1 VSIRKLLI
9 ANRGEIASR
18 IIRTARA
25 MDITTVAVFSDP
37 DAGLP
42 YVLEADESVRLPGSA
57 PGETYLRGEA
67 LIAAAAATGADAV
80 HPGYGFLS
88 ENAGF
93 AQACAAAGLTFVG
106 PSPEAIEAMGS
117 KTAAKELMAA
127 AGVPVLPGA
136 VFEDGAEP
144 DPAELRKAAEDIGF
158 PVLVKAA
165 YGGGGRGM
173 RIVASADEIA
183 GAVSSARREA
193 ASAFGNG
200 TVFLERFVESP
211 RHIEVQILGD
221 AAGTVVH
228 LFERECSIQR
238 RYQKI
243 IEEAPSPAV
252 GDGLRAE
259 LCRAA
264 VAAGRAIGY
273 VGAGTVEF
281 VLDSSG
287 RFFFLE
293 VNTRLQVEH
302 PVTELITGLD
312 LVRLQLEIA
321 AGRPL
326 PPEVTGA
333 AFTGHAIEARLYA
346 EDVPAGYLPASGDL
360 HTFEINLSNGLRVD
374 TGFASGTRVSTF
386 YDSMLAK
393 VIGYGPTR
401 DEARRTLAGALS
413 RARLHG
419 VVTNRDLLV
428 GILREPEFAA
438 GAIDTGYLDRHQP
451 AELCPVDAQA
461 GPVHLLA
468 VALAGQ
474 ARRRAEAPAL
484 ATLPSG
490 WRNNPST
497 PQRAGYHV
505 DAGGRPS
512 APLSR
517 GTTPAPLSRGTTPAP
532 LSRGTTPGAPGPG
545 PRESPARRGHASGT
559 PPLTSELGG
568 QPAEVSYR
576 FGRGGLQAEVDGT
589 PMGDVVL
596 HGTRPAPA
604 GPLSAGPLSAGPLSG
619 GPRSGGLVRM
629 LVDLEVGGVRR
640 IIDVTQAGGTF
651 YVDSVLGHSVVT
663 EADRFPDPAA
673 AAQAGSLLAPM
684 PGTVVRIEAAVG
696 DHVEA
701 GAVIL
706 AIEAMKMEH
715 TIRAPAPGIV
725 AELPISVGAQVDSGS
740 VLAVL
745 EEEPGD

>member
-1 VSIRKLLI
+1 MSISKLLI
-9 ANRGEIASR
+9 ANRAEIASR

-25 MDITTVAVFSDP
+25 MDIATVAVFSDP

-42 YVLEADESVRLPGSA
+42 YVLEADEAVRLPGSA
-57 PGETYLRGEA
+57 PADTYLRGQS
-67 LIAAAAATGADAV
+67 LIDAAAATGADAV

-93 AQACAAAGLTFVG
+93 ARACAAAGLTFVG
-106 PSPEAIEAMGS
+106 PSPGAIEAMGS
-117 KTAAKELMAA
+117 KIAAKELMAS

-136 VFEDGAEP
+136 VFDDPDVDGTAEP

-173 RIVASADEIA
+173 RIVTGPDEIVA
-183 GAVSSARREA
+183 AVASARREA

-211 RHIEVQILGD
+211 RHVEVQILGD
-221 AAGTVVH
+221 QAGSVVH

-252 GDGLRAE
+252 GQDLRAG
-259 LCRAA
+259 LCQAA
-264 VAAGRAIGY
+264 VAAGQAIGY

-281 VLDSSG
+281 VLDTSG
-287 RFFFLE
+287 RFYFLE

-321 AGRPL
+321 AGQPL
-326 PPEVTGA
+326 PPQVTGA
-333 AFTGHAIEARLYA
+333 GFTGHAIEARLYA
-346 EDVPAGYLPASGDL
+346 EDVPAGYLPASGDV
-360 HTFEINLSNGLRVD
+360 HTLEIDAADGLRVD
-374 TGFASGTRVSTF
+374 AGFASGTRVSTF

-401 DEARRTLAGALS
+401 DDARRVLAAALA

-438 GAIDTGYLDRHQP
+438 GQIDTGYLDRHRP
-451 AELCPVDAQA
+451 EELNPPHPEA

-474 ARRRAEAPAL
+474 ARRRAAAPVL

-490 WRNNPST
+490 WRNNPSA
-497 PQRAGYHV
+497 PQQASYEL
-505 DAGGRPS
+505 DGR
-512 APLSR
+512 
-517 GTTPAPLSRGTTPAP
+517 
-532 LSRGTTPGAPGPG
+532 
-545 PRESPARRGHASGT
+545 
-559 PPLTSELGG
+559 
-568 QPAEVSYR
+568 PAEVSYG
-576 FGRGGLQAEVDGT
+576 FGRDGLHAEVDGAAV
-589 PMGDVVL
+589 GNVVL
-596 HGTRPAPA
+596 HGVRPDPGSVTAHGALAAGTPARGVPAHGAPA
-604 GPLSAGPLSAGPLSG
+604 HGAGA
-619 GPRSGGLVRM
+619 GGLARM
-629 LVDLEVGGVRR
+629 RVDLEIGGVRR
-640 IIDVTQAGGTF
+640 VIQVTQAGRTS
-651 YVDSVLGHSVVT
+651 YVDSALGHSVVT

-673 AAQAGSLLAPM
+673 LAQAGSLLAPM

-696 DHVEA
+696 DLVEA

-715 TIRAPAPGIV
+715 SIYAPARGV
-725 AELPISVGAQVDSGS
+725 VTELPISVGAQVDSGS

-745 EEEPGD
+745 EEEARD

>member
-1 VSIRKLLI
+1 MTTPGSIRKLLI

-25 MDITTVAVFSDP
+25 MDIATVAVFSDP

-42 YVLEADESVRLPGSA
+42 YVPEADEAVRLPGSA
-57 PGETYLRGEA
+57 PAETYLRGGA
-67 LIAAAAATGADAV
+67 LIAAAATTGADAV

-93 AQACAAAGLTFVG
+93 ARACAAAGLTFVG
-106 PSPEAIEAMGS
+106 PPPEAIEAMGS

-136 VFEDGAEP
+136 VFDDGAEP

-158 PVLVKAA
+158 PVLIKAA

-173 RIVASADEIA
+173 RIVAGPDEIA
-183 GAVSSARREA
+183 GAVASARREA

-221 AAGTVVH
+221 QAGTVVH

-252 GDGLRAE
+252 SGELRAE

-264 VAAGRAIGY
+264 VAAGQAIGY

-287 RFFFLE
+287 RFYFLE

-321 AGRPL
+321 AGQPL

-333 AFTGHAIEARLYA
+333 GFTGHAIEARLYA

-360 HTFEINLSNGLRVD
+360 HTFEIDLSNGLRVD
-374 TGFASGTRVSTF
+374 AGFASGTRVSTF

-401 DEARRTLAGALS
+401 DAARRTLAGALS

-438 GAIDTGYLDRHQP
+438 GAIDTGYLARHQP
-451 AELCPVDAQA
+451 GELCPPDAAA
-461 GPVHLLA
+461 GLVHLLA

-474 ARRRAEAPAL
+474 AWRREEAPVL
-484 ATLPSG
+484 GTLPSG
-490 WRNNPST
+490 WRNNPSA
-497 PQRAGYHV
+497 PQRASYEM
-505 DAGGRPS
+505 DGR
-512 APLSR
+512 L
-517 GTTPAPLSRGTTPAP
+517 
-532 LSRGTTPGAPGPG
+532 
-545 PRESPARRGHASGT
+545 
-559 PPLTSELGG
+559 
-568 QPAEVSYR
+568 AEVSYR
-576 FGRGGLQAEVDGT
+576 FGRDGLQAEVDGAGL
-589 PMGDVVL
+589 GDVVL
-596 HGTRPAPA
+596 HGTWPTPGAATAQGAVARGNGARGGVARGGVARGGAGRGGVARGGVASPPAA
-604 GPLSAGPLSAGPLSG
+604 QEL
-619 GPRSGGLVRM
+619 RRM
-629 LVDLEVGGVRR
+629 LVDLEIGGVRR
-640 IIDVTQAGGTF
+640 AIQVTQAGRAF
-651 YVDSVLGHSVVT
+651 YVDSALGHSVVT
-663 EADRFPDPAA
+663 ETDRFPDPAA
-673 AAQAGSLLAPM
+673 AAHAGSLLAPM
-684 PGTVVRIEAAVG
+684 PGTVVRVEAAVG
-696 DHVEA
+696 DRVEA
-701 GAVIL
+701 GALIL

-715 TIRAPAPGIV
+715 AIHAPAPGIV
-725 AELPISVGAQVDSGS
+725 TELPITVGAQVDSGS

-745 EEEPGD
+745 EEEPRD

>member
-1 VSIRKLLI
+1 MSTPMSISKLLI

-18 IIRTARA
+18 IIRAAAA
-25 MDITTVAVFSDP
+25 MDIATVAVFSDP

-42 YVLEADESVRLPGSA
+42 YVLEADEAVRLPGSA
-57 PGETYLRGEA
+57 PADTYLRGEA
-67 LIAAAAATGADAV
+67 LIAAATATGADAV

-93 AQACAAAGLTFVG
+93 ARACAAAGLTFVG

-136 VFEDGAEP
+136 VFDDGADP

-211 RHIEVQILGD
+211 RHIEVQIFGD
-221 AAGTVVH
+221 RAGTVVH

-252 GDGLRAE
+252 HDELRAG

-264 VAAGRAIGY
+264 VAAGQAIGY

-281 VLDSSG
+281 VLDASG
-287 RFFFLE
+287 HFYFLE

-321 AGRPL
+321 AGQPL
-326 PPEVTGA
+326 PPQVTGA
-333 AFTGHAIEARLYA
+333 VFTGHAIEARLYA
-346 EDVPAGYLPASGDL
+346 EDVPAGYLPASGDV
-360 HTFEINLSNGLRVD
+360 HTLEIDAADGLRVD
-374 TGFASGTRVSTF
+374 AGFASGTRVSTF

-401 DEARRTLAGALS
+401 DDARRVLAAALS

-438 GAIDTGYLDRHQP
+438 GQIDTGYLDRHRP
-451 AELCPVDAQA
+451 EELSPVEAQT

-474 ARRRAEAPAL
+474 ARRRAEAPVL
-484 ATLPSG
+484 GTLPSG
-490 WRNNPST
+490 WRNNPSG
-497 PQRAGYHV
+497 PQRANY
-505 DAGGRPS
+505 
-512 APLSR
+512 
-517 GTTPAPLSRGTTPAP
+517 
-532 LSRGTTPGAPGPG
+532 
-545 PRESPARRGHASGT
+545 
-559 PPLTSELGG
+559 ELDG

-576 FGRGGLQAEVDGT
+576 FGRDGLQVAVDGAAVD
-589 PMGDVVL
+589 GAAVDGAAVDGAAVDGAAVGGVLL
-596 HGTRPAPA
+596 HGTRPDPIAH
-604 GPLSAGPLSAGPLSG
+604 G
-619 GPRSGGLVRM
+619 GPGRT
-629 LVDLEVGGVRR
+629 LVDLEIGGIRR
-640 IIDVTQAGGTF
+640 VIQVAQAGRTF
-651 YVDSVLGHSVVT
+651 YVDSALGHSVVT

-673 AAQAGSLLAPM
+673 LAQAGSLLAPM
-684 PGTVVRIEAAVG
+684 PGTVVRVEAAVG
-696 DHVEA
+696 DLVEA

-715 TIRAPAPGIV
+715 SIRAPARGIV
-725 AELPISVGAQVDSGS
+725 TELPISVGTQVDSGS

-745 EEEPGD
+745 EEEPRD